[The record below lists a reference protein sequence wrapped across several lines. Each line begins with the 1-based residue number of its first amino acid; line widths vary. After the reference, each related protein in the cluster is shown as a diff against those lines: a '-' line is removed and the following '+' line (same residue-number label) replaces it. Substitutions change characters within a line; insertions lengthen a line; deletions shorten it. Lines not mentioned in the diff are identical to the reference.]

1 MNLYKLYSS
10 PDKLTGYEHA
20 EDTVPDLIFELMQ
33 NKEQLN
39 RKQISCIATHSKY
52 AFLYAAYT
60 LQGRFPEGEK
70 AIAADANYA
79 YKYALR
85 VLHDRFPE
93 GEAAIASDPYASFYY
108 SKNVIK
114 GRFPQGEAAIA
125 SDIEFTSL
133 YNYWPRKKK

>member
-1 MNLYKLYSS
+1 MNLYKFYSD
-10 PDKLTGYEHA
+10 PNKLIGHKEA
-20 EDTVPDLIFELMQ
+20 NDIVPDLIFELMQ
-33 NKEQLN
+33 HGEQLTD
-39 RKQISCIATHSKY
+39 KQIACLATHSKY
-52 AFLYAAYT
+52 AFLYANYI
-60 LQGRFPEGEK
+60 LQRRFPEGEK